1 MKAIA
6 RRIVITIL
14 AGQVRRLR
22 KRNTFTTVGVV
33 GSIGKTSTKLAIAH
47 TLSGSRRVR
56 YQSGNYNDIVSVPL
70 IFFARDMP
78 SLMNPLAWA
87 TLFVQNELALLKS
100 YPFDVV
106 VVEIGTDGPGQIA
119 DFKQYLHLDI
129 AVVTAIAP
137 EHMENFSDLAAVA
150 QEELSVSSYT
160 DELLV
165 NTDLVAPDYLRDVQ
179 HTSYALQAGVADY
192 SAVIKSI
199 SANGMEAEIHR
210 NNEVIVAATLPF
222 ISEVQLYS
230 ATAAV
235 AVANRLG
242 VDSEAIQQAIQTLAP
257 VSGRMQL
264 LPGIKDSTIID
275 DSYNASPDAVA
286 SVLAA
291 LYKLE
296 SSQKI
301 ALLGNMNELGPFSQA
316 AHEQIGKLCDP
327 KQLDH
332 VITLGP
338 DANQFLAPAAR
349 QKGCQVTECT
359 TPYEA
364 GEFIAS
370 IVEPNA
376 IVLIKGSQN
385 KVFAEE
391 AIKPLLANKS
401 DESHL
406 VRQSSSWLKKKA
418 ANFKA

>member
-14 AGQVRRLR
+14 GGQVRRLR
-22 KRNTFTTVGVV
+22 KRNKFTTVGVV

-47 TLSGSRRVR
+47 TLAGSRRVR

-70 IFFARDMP
+70 IFFGRDMP
-78 SLMNPLAWA
+78 SLTNPLAWA
-87 TLFVQNELALLKS
+87 ILFVKNELALLRS

-119 DFKQYLHLDI
+119 VFKQYLHLDI

-137 EHMENFSDLAAVA
+137 EHMEHFIDLAAVA
-150 QEELSVSSYT
+150 QEELSVSAYA

-165 NTDLVAPDYLRDVQ
+165 NTDLVASEYLRDVR
-179 HTSYALQAGVADY
+179 HTSYALHASAVDY
-192 SAVIKSI
+192 SAIRKSI
-199 SANGMEAEIHR
+199 SADGMEAEIQK
-210 NNEVIVAATLPF
+210 NGEVIVAAALPF

-235 AVANRLG
+235 AVADRLA
-242 VDSEAIQQAIQTLAP
+242 VDNKAIEHAIQTLTP
-257 VSGRMQL
+257 VPGRMQL
-264 LPGIKDSTIID
+264 LQGIKDSTIID

-286 SVLAA
+286 SVLTA
-291 LYKLE
+291 LYKLDAT
-296 SSQKI
+296 QKI
-301 ALLGNMNELGPFSQA
+301 ALLGNMNELGSFSQA
-316 AHEQIGKLCDP
+316 AHEQIGELCDP
-327 KQLDH
+327 KQLSH
-332 VITLGP
+332 VVTLGP
-338 DANQFLAPAAR
+338 DANKFLAPAAR

-370 IVEPNA
+370 MLEPNA

-401 DESHL
+401 DESRL
-406 VRQSSSWLKKKA
+406 VRQSSLWLKTKA
-418 ANFKA
+418 ASFKA